1 MATLQHSLIFR
12 LLEILLYSSL
22 LLALFPCFTEKSKAM
37 ANTEAHFHNV
47 QISSLLPAAICSHST
62 GSTQRQRQSA
72 AALEVHHNHGPCFSQ
87 QTQTKS
93 SPPPLSNIL
102 AHDQSRVKSIQARI
116 NPSPSPSPFKN
127 TKSNLPAQPG
137 RSFNTGNYIV
147 IVRLGTPEKPL
158 SLVFDTGSDL
168 TWTQCQPCARSCYNQ
183 RDPIFNPSSST
194 SYSNI
199 SCTSPQCPLLSSAT
213 GINPGCSGAT
223 CLYAVQYGDTSY
235 SVGFFS
241 KDKLTVTQQDVFPDF
256 LFGCGEKNQGLFGST
271 AGLLGL
277 GRDPLSFVAQTAEKY
292 GQYFSYC
299 LPSVSSLTGHLAFGK
314 SGSEA
319 PNNVKFTPFAGSRG
333 NSFYFVEIVSI
344 YVGGAQVAIDRS
356 VFQTAGSIID
366 SGTVI
371 TRLAPG
377 AYGPMSAAF
386 RRLMGKYARTGAY
399 SLLDTCYDLG
409 NATSIVIPAVKFVF
423 EGDVEVELA
432 ASGILVAVGPT
443 TVCLAFAG
451 NSRETDVGIFGN
463 TQQKT
468 LEVVYDVAGG
478 KLGFGAGG
486 CE

>member
-1 MATLQHSLIFR
+1 MAT
-12 LLEILLYSSL
+12 
-22 LLALFPCFTEKSKAM
+22 
-37 ANTEAHFHNV
+37 TEAHFHNV
-47 QISSLLPAAICSHST
+47 QISSLLPAPVCSPST
-62 GSTQRQRQSA
+62 DAGSTQRQS
-72 AALEVHHNHGPCFSQ
+72 AALEVHHRHGPCFSQ
-87 QTQTKS
+87 QTQTKPTS
-93 SPPPLSNIL
+93 KSNPPPLSKIL
-102 AHDQSRVKSIQARI
+102 THDQSRVEAIQARI
-116 NPSPSPSPFKN
+116 NPGPNPNRKNNNRFKDS
-127 TKSNLPAQPG
+127 KSDLPAQPG
-137 RSFNTGNYIV
+137 RSFNTGNYV
-147 IVRLGTPEKPL
+147 VTVRLGTPEKPL

-183 RDPIFNPSSST
+183 RDPIFDPSSST

-199 SCTSPQCPLLSSAT
+199 SCTSPQCSLLASAT

-241 KDKLTVTQQDVFPDF
+241 KDKLTITQQDVFPDF
-256 LFGCGEKNQGLFGST
+256 LLGCGEKNQGLFGST

-277 GRDPLSFVAQTAEKY
+277 GRDPLSFVSQTAAKY
-292 GQYFSYC
+292 GKYFSYC
-299 LPSVSSLTGHLAFGK
+299 LPSLSSLTGHLAFGK
-314 SGSEA
+314 SSSA

-333 NSFYFVEIVSI
+333 NSFYFVKIVSI
-344 YVGGAQVAIDRS
+344 YVGGARVPIERS
-356 VFQTAGSIID
+356 VFQSAGSIVD

-371 TRLAPG
+371 TRLPPG

-386 RRLMGKYARTGAY
+386 QRLMGKYTRTGAY

-409 NATSIVIPAVKFVF
+409 NATSITIPAVSFVF

-432 ASGILVAVGPT
+432 ASGILVAVGPS

-451 NSRETDVGIFGN
+451 NSRDADVGIFGN

-486 CE
+486 CK